1 MRWGG
6 IALVALVIVAAGFV
20 GFRFGENGR
29 YQIVSVRAPYDF
41 DAPPQLDKWDPNDPL
56 LHETI
61 MLDTATGKT
70 WRLHMV
76 MIDEQSKTYA
86 PWWIYLG
93 YRSKREPDLTNGTRL
108 PN

>member
-1 MRWGG
+1 VRWTGVTLA
-6 IALVALVIVAAGFV
+6 ALAIVAVGFV
-20 GFRFGENGR
+20 GFRFAENGR

-61 MLDTATGKT
+61 MLDTATGRT

-76 MIDEQSKTYA
+76 QTDETVKSYT

-93 YRSKREPDLTNGTRL
+93 YRSQREPDMKNGTRV